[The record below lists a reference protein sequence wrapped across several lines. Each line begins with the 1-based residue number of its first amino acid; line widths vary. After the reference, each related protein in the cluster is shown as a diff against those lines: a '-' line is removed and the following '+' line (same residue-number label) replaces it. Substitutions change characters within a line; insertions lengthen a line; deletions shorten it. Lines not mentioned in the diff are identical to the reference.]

1 MAPPNPLPITITSKS
16 VGIVTSSA
24 AVILNDRARR
34 ADALESCGAPGSES
48 TAAVPAIEEV
58 IVPTGIRFT
67 ETMRGHF
74 STAVLDDYARA
85 EQRGIADGSSLD
97 FTVTVSSD
105 NLDDML
111 SNAAHAARIDGTISC
126 PTLSP
131 QPRQVTGG
139 TFNLLVKDPT
149 RVNARLMTYRMIGI
163 AADGKRYRV
172 DGFKVIQDDKHLE
185 IWDDTTTLF
194 TTVTDVNGA
203 TEQVIGKE
211 ILHILPADFMKQMTT
226 MQVTGAATPLDSL
239 RGMVAFG
246 RFFAGAL
253 FDTYGGVL
261 VRSNELQPDGQPRQR
276 RPLKMSAP
284 DVYFFKTGD
293 GVELRL
299 TRYQGGTKGPVML
312 APGFGTS
319 TLAFSIDTVD
329 KNLPEALF
337 AAGYDVW
344 LFDYRASP
352 DLASSRTQFTLDD
365 IAKQDYPAAVAKV
378 REIAPAPSVQVM
390 AHCVGSM
397 TLLMS
402 LLSGLQGVR
411 SAVCSALTFY
421 PISPMANRIRANLD
435 LGKLLTAA
443 HVETLTTDFDSQ
455 KLQDRL
461 VDTVLKTFPSPEQC
475 TSAVCRRILGIY
487 GEVYKHAM
495 LNDATHNA
503 IHEMFGV
510 ANVSTFNHL
519 AAMVRAEKI
528 VDKNGDDTYLT
539 PENLK
544 RLTMPITFLH
554 GAENNLFLPEGSLKT
569 LKTLTQA
576 NDALLYDRIEFP
588 NYAHMDCYMGRD
600 ASKDIFPTIVAAL
613 DRHNAAPAGV

>member
-1 MAPPNPLPITITSKS
+1 M
-16 VGIVTSSA
+16 
-24 AVILNDRARR
+24 
-34 ADALESCGAPGSES
+34 
-48 TAAVPAIEEV
+48 
-58 IVPTGIRFT
+58 PTGIRFT

-85 EQRGIADGSSLD
+85 EQRGRADGSTLE
-97 FTVTVSSD
+97 FTVTISSD
-105 NLDDML
+105 NVDDML
-111 SNAAHAARIDGTISC
+111 ANPAHVARIDGTIAC

-131 QPRQVTGG
+131 QPLQVTGG
-139 TFNLLVKDPT
+139 TFKLLVRDPD
-149 RVNARLMTYRMIGI
+149 RVNARSMTYQMVGV

-172 DGFKVIQDDKHLE
+172 DGFKVIQDDKQLE

-194 TTVTDVNGA
+194 TTVTDLNGA
-203 TEQVIGKE
+203 AGQMIGKG
-211 ILHILPADFMKQMTT
+211 ILHIMPADFLKQMTT
-226 MQVTGAATPLDSL
+226 MEATGAATPLESL
-239 RGMVAFG
+239 RALAAFG
-246 RFFAGAL
+246 KFFAGEL
-253 FDTYGGVL
+253 FGTYGGVF
-261 VRSNELQPDGQPRQR
+261 VRSSELRPDAPPRQR

-284 DVYFFKTGD
+284 DVHVFDTAD

-299 TRYQGGTKGPVML
+299 TRYKGGDKGPVML

-319 TLAFSIDTVD
+319 TLAFTIDTVD
-329 KNLPEALF
+329 TNLPEALF

-352 DLASSRTQFTLDD
+352 ELAASRTQFTLDE

-378 REIAPAPSVQVM
+378 RAIAQAPTVQVM

-397 TLLMS
+397 TFLMAM
-402 LLSGLQGVR
+402 LSGLQGVR
-411 SAVCSALTFY
+411 SAVCSALTLY
-421 PISPMANRIRANLD
+421 PISPLGNRVRANLD

-455 KLQDRL
+455 KLQDQV
-461 VDTVLKTFPSPEQC
+461 VDSILKMFPSPEQC

-487 GEVYKHAM
+487 GDVYKHAM

-510 ANVSTFNHL
+510 ANVTSFNHI
-519 AAMVRAEKI
+519 ARMVRAEQI

-544 RLTMPITFLH
+544 RLAIPITFLH
-554 GAENNLFLPEGSLKT
+554 GAENHLFLPEGSMKTMKT
-569 LKTLTQA
+569 LAAA

-588 NYAHMDCYMGRD
+588 IYAHMDCFMGRD
-600 ASKDIFPTIVAAL
+600 ASRDVFPSIVSAL
-613 DRHNAAPAGV
+613 DRHNGAAVGV